1 VKSLGLAE
9 ELTTPYNLVEAVI
22 SLFVVVDPLGN
33 MPIFLS
39 LTSDIGEDER
49 KRMFNVATAVGFVVL
64 MVFAVIGKGFLDAL
78 GISLYS
84 FMVAGGLLLM
94 IISIKIIIQGG
105 WREESLSPSDL
116 GVIPIAFPL
125 LVGPG
130 AITTTIVTLQS
141 NGAITALTSVAI
153 VFAIV
158 WVMLRFIKYIN
169 KILGRIGS
177 MVVARVTAIMIAALG
192 VQFVIQGLKG
202 AVTHF

>member
-1 VKSLGLAE
+1 MLI
-9 ELTTPYNLVEAVI
+9 PYNLVEAVI
-22 SLFVVVDPLGN
+22 ALFVVVDPLGN

-49 KRMFNVATAVGFVVL
+49 KRMFNVATAVGFIVL

-94 IISIKIIIQGG
+94 IISVKIIIQGG
-105 WREESLSPSDL
+105 WREEALSPSDL

-141 NGAITALTSVAI
+141 NGVTTALASVAI

>member
-1 VKSLGLAE
+1 MKSLGLAE